1 MDRKAPVPPTSFIDA
16 LLQAF
21 GGGSLAYFVI
31 LLIIAHVAVFVYW
44 IIRVFQPTA
53 QGAKRE

>member
-1 MDRKAPVPPTSFIDA
+1 
-16 LLQAF
+16 L
-21 GGGSLAYFVI
+21 VI